1 MNDSVVAAM
10 DTMLLPGADPL
21 RVSVACEAVIAWAH
35 ARQLEAIH
43 EVDEQSPEFFDN
55 TGVLVEP
62 AAAEIGCALHWSAGA
77 ASRRVDLAAT
87 ICTDLPELLT
97 ALRDGRLDLAKAEEI
112 TRGTSE
118 LELSDRTTLAES
130 AIEYAG
136 SHTRA
141 QLRAWLARQVAAI
154 DPEAVRRRRKKA
166 LRARRVW
173 IQPEPDG
180 MATIGA
186 YLSAEEAQACWNA
199 LTAGASNIDGAVDPA
214 RADVFVALLTGLTV
228 GEPVPVQ
235 VILTGSGPELSGH
248 GAISR
253 SHSAELCKGTDL
265 IDLTRPPKPST
276 GYRPAPTLA
285 RWVRARD
292 RHCRFPGCRRPAVM
306 CDLDH
311 VIPHPSG
318 PTEHT
323 NLAALCRYHHRLKTH
338 TPWSVQMLDGA
349 VLRWTSP
356 RGHVFHTSLDDP

>member
-1 MNDSVVAAM
+1 M
-10 DTMLLPGADPL
+10 
-21 RVSVACEAVIAWAH
+21 
-35 ARQLEAIH
+35 
-43 EVDEQSPEFFDN
+43 
-55 TGVLVEP
+55 
-62 AAAEIGCALHWSAGA
+62 
-77 ASRRVDLAAT
+77 
-87 ICTDLPELLT
+87 
-97 ALRDGRLDLAKAEEI
+97 
-112 TRGTSE
+112 
-118 LELSDRTTLAES
+118 
-130 AIEYAG
+130 
-136 SHTRA
+136 
-141 QLRAWLARQVAAI
+141 RAWLARQVAAT

-276 GYRPAPTLA
+276 GYRLAPTLA

-292 RHCRFPGCRRPAVM
+292 RHCRFPGYRRPAVM

-318 PTEHT
+318 PHGTYEPG
-323 NLAALCRYHHRLKTH
+323 RLVPVSPPAEDPP
-338 TPWSVQMLDGA
+338 PWSVQMLDGA

-356 RGHVFHTSLDDP
+356 RGHVFPPVSMTLIPRSTAHHGRL